1 MSGHMSCSWQ
11 QEWLAAHSGNLAME
25 NAWRGVETQYI
36 AASMKLVDSL
46 EEQDLLEALLEG
58 NKPPPQGQANRQHYL
73 LLSPFR
79 YFPQHESRF
88 RPAQRSGLWYG
99 AATLDGACS
108 EVAYWR
114 LRFLRDSTG
123 LAVDGELITEHT
135 FFQASVNGRAINLM
149 AEPWS
154 KLSHLWKHSSD
165 YRQTQALA
173 EAARQASIDWIQ
185 YESVR
190 APCCALAA
198 VLTPAAVRAAPAK
211 LERSKQEWVC
221 KTTRHGVMMIR
232 KNGMGRFEWRET
244 DFVMAGG
251 SAV

>member
-1 MSGHMSCSWQ
+1 MSQGW
-11 QEWLAAHSGNLAME
+11 ELDWLTLHSSARVME

-46 EEQDLLEALLEG
+46 DEQALLEALLEG
-58 NKPPPQGQANRQHYL
+58 SKPPAQGEANRQHYL

-114 LRFLRDSTG
+114 LRFLLDSTG
-123 LAVDGELITEHT
+123 LALDGELITEHT
-135 FFQASVNGRAINLM
+135 FFQASVSGRAINLM

-154 KLSHLWKHSSD
+154 GLSHLWKHPSD
-165 YRQTQALA
+165 YRDTQALA
-173 EAARQASIDWIQ
+173 EAALRASVDWIQ

-190 APCCALAA
+190 APRCALAA
-198 VLTPAAVRAAPAK
+198 VLSPSAVHAVPAK

-221 KTTRHGVMMIR
+221 KATRSGVMMIR
-232 KNGMGRFEWRET
+232 KNGMGRFEWREQESQA
-244 DFVMAGG
+244 DGG
-251 SAV
+251 MI